1 MLVALDVEDEA
12 VDAVFEV
19 SLLLLLLLEVRKE
32 DEGLVEAIRL
42 KLV

>member
-1 MLVALDVEDEA
+1 MLVTLDVEDEA

-19 SLLLLLLLEVRKE
+19 SVLLLLEVRRE
-32 DEGLVEAIRL
+32 DEGLVEAMRL

>member
-19 SLLLLLLLEVRKE
+19 SVLLLLEVRRE
-32 DEGLVEAIRL
+32 DEGLVEAMRL

>member
-1 MLVALDVEDEA
+1 MLVALDVEDDA

-19 SLLLLLLLEVRKE
+19 SVLLLLEVRRE
-32 DEGLVEAIRL
+32 DEGLVEAMRL